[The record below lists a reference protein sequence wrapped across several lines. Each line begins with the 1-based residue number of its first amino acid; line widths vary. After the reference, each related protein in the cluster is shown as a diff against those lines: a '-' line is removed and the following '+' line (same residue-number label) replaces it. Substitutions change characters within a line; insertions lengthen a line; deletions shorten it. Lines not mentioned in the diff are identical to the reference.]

1 MEGYGLG
8 KCTQR
13 LRTRSCHT
21 YIYTHT
27 FVYPLSR
34 ITLFWGHCKA
44 LNFLL
49 EDDSQLFPGLYQ
61 QSVNGPVVY
70 SPLKVNVGL
79 YVPLNLSVTE
89 RHYIIPM
96 KYLFMLKLFCIP
108 IYMQKLHNLNI
119 IISIIIDA
127 NLNKFSNFLILL

>member
-1 MEGYGLG
+1 M
-8 KCTQR
+8 
-13 LRTRSCHT
+13 
-21 YIYTHT
+21 
-27 FVYPLSR
+27 
-34 ITLFWGHCKA
+34 
-44 LNFLL
+44 
-49 EDDSQLFPGLYQ
+49 
-61 QSVNGPVVY
+61 Y